1 MKMSASS
8 DSWKSKAACRKA
20 YTDTYCSNQAQ
31 SGMNLKTLQNLMG
44 HSDIGITMNNYTY
57 LGLEDAAVEIVRM
70 EAIES
75 AGESSRRKKYV

>member
-1 MKMSASS
+1 
-8 DSWKSKAACRKA
+8 
-20 YTDTYCSNQAQ
+20 
-31 SGMNLKTLQNLMG
+31 MG

-75 AGESSRRKKYV
+75 AGESSRRKKYGLNHFCYGIYLWLADTCDTVRKHLVMSA

>member
-1 MKMSASS
+1 
-8 DSWKSKAACRKA
+8 
-20 YTDTYCSNQAQ
+20 
-31 SGMNLKTLQNLMG
+31 MG